1 MKASSW
7 NDNDLDLLVELLDSE
22 NPEVRRTSG
31 SAERLKISTIVK
43 HGVQRAPLSFQQQ
56 RLWFLHQ
63 FTGGLAAYN
72 ICSAFRLTGKLDRA
86 SLLRAFEYVIARHD
100 ALRTAIR
107 SDNDILEQVVMP
119 SGAAEIAQYDW
130 QDLGEAQAQ
139 VKLKEL
145 ARQESAHTFDL
156 SVGIPIKIAMIHLS
170 ATNHAV
176 ILTFHHII
184 SDAWSLAVYMQEV
197 SHAYSAYSSGQ
208 QPTLSDLPVQY
219 IDYAI
224 WQRQTVNQERWDTD
238 LAYWKLQLADLPLLE
253 LPTDHPRPKIQS
265 FNGANLGFSIPV
277 DITTRLHKLA
287 VVKHTTMFC
296 VLLAAFQVLL
306 ARHSRQTDIPIGIS
320 LAGRDMVETEPLIG
334 FFANMLVIRGR
345 LEDSPSFSEF
355 VSRQSSLIRD
365 AVDHAAL
372 PYDRMVEALN
382 LDTRDPSRNPL
393 FQVAF
398 TLLNIPAAPPSLSD
412 MHITPLLSQEAC
424 RFDLELFMRETDDG
438 LSAMFSY
445 NTDLFEPTSIE
456 RLISQFGV
464 FLDAASK
471 DPGCAVDS
479 LPLMSK
485 VDCDAAMTLPKQ
497 PASGK
502 WEAVHQAFMR
512 HAVQQPEAIA
522 LRHEGT
528 TLSYGELQRI
538 SDIGARRLINAG
550 IQQGEPVGL
559 WLTPSFDTIIGIL
572 AVLKAGGGYVP
583 LDPAYP
589 TERIAYILTDSS
601 VRAVVTT
608 SMLVAKLPPFDG
620 EVVLLDAAESASSP
634 DQTHQALPVKSNP
647 DGLAY
652 IIYTSGSSGRPKGVA
667 VSHANVARL
676 FQTSNPLFDFSAKDI
691 WTLFHSYAFDFSVW
705 EIWGALAH
713 GASLVIVPALLAR
726 SSDTFYNL
734 LCNERVTILNQTP
747 SAFRQLIAAE
757 EQHPRESDLHL
768 RYVIFGGE
776 ALDLSSLEPWIDR
789 HGDDFPQLIN
799 MYGITETTVHVTFRR
814 IGIADIKL
822 RLGQVIGTPLP
833 DLCIRLLDQRQQ
845 PVPPGMIGEIYV
857 GGAGVAIGYV
867 NQPLLTEQ
875 RFLSDSTYGSQLRF
889 YRSGDLARITPR
901 GDLEYRGRA
910 DEQVKLRGFR
920 IETAEIE
927 TILSQ
932 HPAVVA
938 AAVVIRGIGD
948 QARLVAYV
956 VTRSGWAEK
965 ETEKETTAGDWKPTF
980 DMIYESPDAEDAEL
994 DIVGWTD
1001 SYDNKPIPTAAMR
1014 LWRDEIVERIRALQ
1028 PERVLEIGIGTGML
1042 LLQIAPLTASY
1053 VGLDFSHQALQRVG
1067 RIVAQRSLQQV
1078 TLHQREATDLAG
1090 LAVNFDTIIVN
1101 SVAQYFPD
1109 SGYFMKVVEQALA
1122 HLSPGGSL
1130 LLGDLRHLG
1139 LLRHFQ
1145 ASRLLHT
1152 ISGETNPQSRQQ
1164 LRQRLQL
1171 LIAGEK
1177 ELLVDP
1183 VFFRRL
1189 ARLRGDI
1196 GKIAIRLK
1204 ENGDACELTT
1214 YRYDVVL
1221 TKCAIATSVAATPIN
1236 AGMMTATM
1244 LSTQLSNSQGQCA
1257 MLSGIRNLRTVAV
1270 NRFLN
1275 WLDAEAGLELA
1286 ETSANKY
1293 PRDSNLDDADTDTGA
1308 GIDPRM
1314 LRDELNRMG
1323 RAANFSWTPGTQDGS
1338 FDLALCDSAAAAPQ
1352 LALENISS
1360 DLSTDL
1366 ESCFNTPAKT
1376 LEADTLTP
1384 ILRSYLSSRLP
1395 DYMMPSAFALLDRL
1409 PLNHNGKL
1417 DLRALPE
1424 PAEVVVKA
1432 GDVGMLPQTPAEQEV
1447 IDIWAEVLG
1456 VAHIGRTQ
1464 NFFDAGGHSLLA
1476 TQIMS
1481 RLRAKLG
1488 IELPLRT
1495 LFEHPTVTEF
1505 AAVLAEKMDL
1515 AAAELTTS
1523 LRSTSD
1529 HTTVTTNPRHIP
1541 ISDRSGPMMPS
1552 FAQQRFWFL
1561 ERLDQGKVGLYNIA
1575 QGLRLRGRLN
1585 LTALQAALIGVVRR
1599 HEALRTRFVVL
1610 DDRLQQIVDAGAG
1623 PILQQITLE
1632 RHQHEDDET
1641 AINRVANDFAQHKF
1655 DMEAQP
1661 PVRFAL
1667 LQVGPDDA
1675 VLLINIHHSM
1685 SDGWSFGILVREF
1698 SAFYT
1703 AAIAQR
1709 TPELPALP
1717 IQYGDFA
1724 IWQRQELSGTRFDT
1738 LLSRWRARLANAP
1751 GLLNLQCDRVSNGN
1765 VSQGARRGKI
1775 LRFAFSRSETA
1786 SLKQLAEQTGSTLFM
1801 VLLAGYGSL
1810 LARYSGEQDL
1820 IVGSPIANRNHI
1832 DLEGI
1837 IGCFVNTLALR
1848 LDLSGKPSARDLLA
1862 RVRETVLEAYELQ
1875 DMPFENIV
1883 DALDVE
1889 RSMAHNPLF
1898 QVMLVLQNAPLD
1910 KLQLPGLELTPLT
1923 SDETAIRFDLTWTL
1937 HENQD
1942 GLQTMLEYDTA
1953 MFAPDSAIC
1962 LSERLRRLLLGMA
1975 SNPTQAVA
1983 HIDLLTPS
1991 ERRQLL
1997 VDWNDTRRILPAATF
2012 LPVFETYARAT
2023 PDAVALV
2030 YEEMALTYFELN
2042 RQANRMARHLI
2053 QLGIGPED
2061 IVALAL
2067 PRSVQMVVALLATI
2081 KAGAAYLALD
2091 LDYPTERLAFMLAD
2105 AKPRCILT
2113 MMAAAPRL
2121 AQHIDSTVLLCLD
2134 DQILHQ
2140 ALAAQ
2145 SEQDISDGER
2155 VQKLSPQHPAYII
2168 YTSGSTGRPK
2178 GVVIQHDS
2186 LNASTAARLA
2196 YFPLDESGEP
2206 PVFLLL
2212 SSFSFDSSVGFLFW
2226 SFTSGGKLVITRGG
2240 QLEPKYLSA
2249 LIVREKVTTWMS
2261 VPSLYRALADSQELA
2276 WLASLRVVIF
2286 GGEAVAPRDIVVG
2299 ATNSVSSKIRIFNE
2313 YGPTEA
2319 TVWCAVAE
2327 ISTASKDAYIPM
2339 GRPIANARIYILDD
2353 ELQPVP
2359 IGIAGTLY
2367 IGGANLARGYL
2378 RQPLLTA
2385 QRFICSPFI
2394 EGERLYNSGDSAR
2407 WHADGQIEYLGR
2419 NDEQLKIRGF
2429 RIEPGEIKAALECD
2443 PSVAQAAVIVRE
2455 DRPGQKQLCGY
2466 VVPVSGAVIDVSAL
2480 REKIAAHLPGYMV
2493 PTVLVSLA
2501 ALPLTPNRKLNRS
2514 ALPAPDMPAQI
2525 YRAPRT
2531 PREATIATLF
2541 AEVLGLESIGI
2552 DDKFFDM
2559 GGNSLLTLQ
2568 LMSRIKKVLGVELP
2582 LAALFTSGTVAEF
2595 DRLIDLA
2602 TRQRTQGSYGSV
2614 LVPIRP
2620 DGSGP
2625 TLLLVH
2631 DGSGQIITYQ
2641 KLVEH
2646 LPPNQRIYGLQ
2657 AAGLAPDTDA
2667 DDAIDA
2673 MAERYASA
2681 VLQANLPGP
2690 FVLIGHSFG
2699 ATVAAELARHL
2710 NAQGQVVQ
2718 LLAALDGAP
2727 QSDPDFLNNLPQDEA
2742 GLMIYMVRT
2751 VEISMEK
2758 VIHIGAEELQPLD
2771 REGRIALLTERV
2783 LAAGIFQHSISP
2795 QQIWAMFNVY
2805 RANLVSLRNYVQQHV
2820 PCPIQLWVTRN
2831 TAASLGTQ
2839 AADLGWG
2846 HFSKTPITPHAAS
2859 GEHISML
2866 REPHVAE
2873 LATSLIAACNGLA

>member
-1 MKASSW
+1 MNASSW
-7 NDNDLDLLVELLDSE
+7 NDNDLDLLNELLDSE
-22 NPEVRRTSG
+22 NPEVKRTSG
-31 SAERLKISTIVK
+31 SIEKLKISAIVK

-63 FTGGLAAYN
+63 LTEGLAAYN

-86 SLLRAFEYVIARHD
+86 ALLRAFEYVVARHD

-107 SDNDILEQVVMP
+107 SDNDIPEQIVMP
-119 SGAAEIAQYDW
+119 SGATEIAQYDW
-130 QDLGEAQAQ
+130 QDLGEPEAQ
-139 VKLKEL
+139 VKLQEL
-145 ARQESAHTFDL
+145 ACQESAYTFDL
-156 SVGIPIKIAMIHLS
+156 SVGAPIKIAIIHLS

-176 ILTFHHII
+176 ILTLHHII
-184 SDAWSLAVYMQEV
+184 SDAWSLAVCMQEV
-197 SHAYSAYSSGQ
+197 SHAYAAYISGQ
-208 QPTLSDLPVQY
+208 QPALPDLPVQY

-224 WQRQTVNQERWDTD
+224 WQRQTVNRERWDAD

-253 LPTDHPRPKIQS
+253 LPTDRPRPKIQS
-265 FNGANLGFSIPV
+265 FNGANLGFSIPADV
-277 DITTRLHKLA
+277 TARLHKLA
-287 VVKHTTMFC
+287 IAKHTTMFC

-320 LAGRDMVETEPLIG
+320 LAGRGMVETEPLIG

-345 LEDSPSFSEF
+345 LDDAPSFSEF
-355 VSRQSSLIRD
+355 VSRQSNLIRD
-365 AVDHAAL
+365 AVDHAEL

-398 TLLNIPAAPPSLSD
+398 TLLNIPAAPPSLSG
-412 MHITPLLSQEAC
+412 MHITPLLNQEAC

-445 NTDLFEPTSIE
+445 NTALFEPASIE
-456 RLISQFGV
+456 RLISQLGV

-471 DPGCAVDS
+471 DPDCTVDS

-485 VDCDAAMTLPKQ
+485 SDCDAAMTLPKQ
-497 PASGK
+497 SASGE
-502 WEAVHQAFMR
+502 WEAVHLAFMR

-522 LRHEGT
+522 LRYEGT

-550 IQQGEPVGL
+550 IQRGEPVGL
-559 WLTPSFDTIIGIL
+559 WLTPSFDMIVGIL
-572 AVLKAGGGYVP
+572 SVLKAGGGYVP

-589 TERIAYILTDSS
+589 TERIAYILADSS
-601 VRAVVTT
+601 VRAIVTT
-608 SMLVAKLPPFDG
+608 SMLAVKLPPFDG
-620 EVVLLDAAESASSP
+620 EVLLLDAAESASSSG
-634 DQTHQALPVKSNP
+634 QIHEALPVKLNP

-676 FQTSNPLFDFSAKDI
+676 FQTSDPLFGFSAKDI

-734 LCNERVTILNQTP
+734 LCNEKVTILNQTP

-814 IGIADIKL
+814 IGMADIKL
-822 RLGQVIGTPLP
+822 RLGQVIGAPLP

-875 RFLSDSTYGSQLRF
+875 RFLPDSTYGSQLRF

-920 IETAEIE
+920 IEIAEIE

-938 AAVVIRGIGD
+938 AAVVIRGVGD
-948 QARLVAYV
+948 RAKLIAYV
-956 VTRSGWAEK
+956 TTRSGWTEAAIEK
-965 ETEKETTAGDWKPTF
+965 TAGDWKPAF
-980 DMIYESPDAEDAEL
+980 DMIYESPDSEDAEL

-1014 LWRDEIVERIRALQ
+1014 FWRDEIVERIRALQ

-1042 LLQIAPLTASY
+1042 LLPIAPLTASY
-1053 VGLDFSHQALQRVG
+1053 IGLDFSHQALQRVG

-1078 TLHQREATDLAG
+1078 TLYQREATDLAG
-1090 LAVNFDTIIVN
+1090 LADNFDTIIVN

-1152 ISGETNPQSRQQ
+1152 ISDETNPQSRQK

-1196 GKIAIRLK
+1196 GKIEIRLK

-1221 TKCAIATSVAATPIN
+1221 TKGAIATSTAATQIN
-1236 AGMMTATM
+1236 ASMMTATT
-1244 LSTQLSNSQGQCA
+1244 LLTQLSNSQGQCV
-1257 MLSGIRNLRTVAV
+1257 MLSGISNLRTVAV

-1275 WLDAEAGLELA
+1275 WLDAETGLEHA
-1286 ETSANKY
+1286 EATADKY
-1293 PRDSNLDDADTDTGA
+1293 PGDSNLDDADTGT

-1323 RAANFSWTPGTQDGS
+1323 RAANLSWTPGTQDGS
-1338 FDLALCDSAAAAPQ
+1338 FDLALCNSATAAPQ

-1376 LEADTLTP
+1376 PEADTLTP
-1384 ILRSYLSSRLP
+1384 ILRAYLSSRLP
-1395 DYMMPSAFALLDRL
+1395 DYMMPSAFVLLDRL

-1417 DLRALPE
+1417 DWRALPE
-1424 PAEVVVKA
+1424 LAEVVIKA
-1432 GDVGMLPQTPAEQEV
+1432 GDVDTLPQTPAEQAV
-1447 IDIWAEVLG
+1447 IDIWTEVLG

-1505 AAVLAEKMDL
+1505 AVVLAEKMDF
-1515 AAAELTTS
+1515 AAVDLTIS
-1523 LRSTSD
+1523 SMSTSD
-1529 HTTVTTNPRHIP
+1529 HTTATSNPRHIP
-1541 ISDRSGPMMPS
+1541 VSDRSGPMMPS
-1552 FAQQRFWFL
+1552 FSQQRFWFL

-1585 LTALQAALIGVVRR
+1585 LTALQAALTGVVRR

-1623 PILQQITLE
+1623 PILQQIALE
-1632 RHQHEDDET
+1632 RRQHEDDET
-1641 AINRVANDFAQHKF
+1641 AISRVANDFAQHKF

-1675 VLLINIHHSM
+1675 VLLINMHHSM

-1698 SAFYT
+1698 SEFYT
-1703 AAIAQR
+1703 SVIAQR
-1709 TPELPALP
+1709 TPELPVLR

-1724 IWQRQELSGTRFDT
+1724 IWQRHELSGARFDT

-1751 GLLNLQCDRVSNGN
+1751 RLLNLQCDRASNGN
-1765 VSQGARRGKI
+1765 VSQDGRRGKI

-1786 SLKQLAEQTGSTLFM
+1786 RLKQLAEQTGSTLFM

-1820 IVGSPIANRNHI
+1820 IIGSPIANRNHI

-1848 LDLSGKPSARDLLA
+1848 IDLSGKPNTWELLA

-1910 KLQLPGLELTPLT
+1910 KLQLPGLELSPLT

-1942 GLQTMLEYDTA
+1942 GLQAMLEYDTA
-1953 MFAPDSAIC
+1953 MFTPDSAIC
-1962 LSERLRRLLLGMA
+1962 LSERLQRLLLGMV

-1997 VDWNDTRRILPAATF
+1997 VDWNDTRQTLPAATF
-2012 LPVFETYARAT
+2012 LPSFETYARAT

-2030 YEEMALTYFELN
+2030 YEEVALTYFELN
-2042 RQANRMARHLI
+2042 RQVNRMARHLI

-2113 MMAAAPRL
+2113 TMAAAPRL
-2121 AQHIDSTVLLCLD
+2121 AEYIDSAVLLCLD

-2145 SEQDISDGER
+2145 SAQDITDGER
-2155 VQKLSPQHPAYII
+2155 VQKMSPQHPAYII

-2196 YFPLDESGEP
+2196 YFPVDENGAP

-2226 SFTSGGKLVITRGG
+2226 SLTSGGKLVITRGG
-2240 QLEPKYLSA
+2240 QLEPEYLSA

-2261 VPSLYRALADSQELA
+2261 VPSLYRTLADSQELD

-2286 GGEAVAPRDIVVG
+2286 GGEAVSPRDIVVG
-2299 ATNSVSSKIRIFNE
+2299 AANSSSGTTRIFNE

-2319 TVWCAVAE
+2319 TVWCTVAE
-2327 ISTASKDAYIPM
+2327 ISAAAEDAYIPM
-2339 GRPIANARIYILDD
+2339 GKPIANAKIYILDD
-2353 ELQPVP
+2353 EFQPVP

-2367 IGGANLARGYL
+2367 IGGASLARGYL

-2394 EGERLYNSGDSAR
+2394 EGERIYNSGDSAR

-2419 NDEQLKIRGF
+2419 NDDQLKIRGF

-2443 PSVAQAAVIVRE
+2443 PSVAQAAVVVRE

-2531 PREATIATLF
+2531 PQEATIATLF

-2568 LMSRIKKVLGVELP
+2568 LMSRIKKSLGVELP

-2602 TRQRTQGSYGSV
+2602 TRQRTQGSYSSV

-2657 AAGLAPDTDA
+2657 AAGLALDTDA

-2690 FVLIGHSFG
+2690 FILIGHSFG

-2751 VEISMEK
+2751 VEVSMEK
-2758 VIHIGAEELQPLD
+2758 VIHISVEELQPLD

-2831 TAASLGTQ
+2831 TAASLGKQ

-2846 HFSKTPITPHAAS
+2846 HFSSTPITLHAAS

-2866 REPHVAE
+2866 REPHVAA
-2873 LATSLIAACNGLA
+2873 LATSLILACNGLP